1 MLEKEHRK
9 HNSFTKYCNKFFLIK
24 QEMNIY
30 KKLLEKEHKN
40 AILILLLQP
49 YQQVESCWEKNKQ
62 NTIHIAEYFKKL

>member
-1 MLEKEHRK
+1 
-9 HNSFTKYCNKFFLIK
+9 
-24 QEMNIY
+24 MNIY

-49 YQQVESCWEKNKQ
+49 YQSVESCWEKNKQ